1 MDLHVI
7 LGNQLFELK
16 YLKKMQGEFFMCE
29 DWDLCRHFKPHQ
41 AKIYFFLTA
50 MREYRD
56 YLSSHRKLHY
66 FQLISSPQF
75 FEKLEETVRKIKSK
89 KIVMF
94 EIEDKFFEKK
104 MNEFIKKN
112 DLEVEYLTTPNF
124 ICHRNEFFEYLEGAK
139 KPFMKT
145 FYEQQRQKHNILMDG
160 NNPLGGKWSFDSENR
175 KKIPKKYDVI
185 VNMPPAN
192 SSIHREDVL
201 ALIEKHF
208 SDHNGQASEFY
219 FPTNHKEAKQALKV
233 FLDQKL
239 DKFGDFEDAIDDR
252 HPFLYHTLF
261 SPLINVGLLQ
271 PMDVVKEAQS
281 RVNNDNLNAVEGLV
295 RQVMGWREFMRG
307 IYQHFD
313 EKQQKENFFHH
324 KKKLSKSW
332 YTGETGIPVVDKT
345 IKKVLKYGYC
355 HHIERLMVLSNLMLI
370 LKIHPQEV
378 HRYFMGMFVDS
389 LDWVMGPNVFGM
401 GQFSDGGIFAT
412 KPYFS
417 GSNYIV
423 KMSHEKKGDWCDEW
437 DGLYWRFIDD
447 NRDFFSKNYRMSMM
461 VSMFDK
467 MDDEKKTRILKAAES
482 AERRLTL

>member
-7 LGNQLFELK
+7 LGNQLYELK

-56 YLSSHRKLHY
+56 YLSAQRKLHY
-66 FQLISSPQF
+66 YELIPEPQF
-75 FEKLEETVRKIKSK
+75 FEKLEKTARKIKSK

-104 MNEFIKKN
+104 MNEFVKKN
-112 DLEVEYLTTPNF
+112 NWEIEYLRTPNF
-124 ICHRNEFFEYLEGAK
+124 ICSRDEFFEYLDGAK

-160 NNPLGGKWSFDSENR
+160 DKPLGGKWSFDSENR
-175 KKIPKKYDVI
+175 KKIPKKFAVI
-185 VNMPPAN
+185 DKMPARN
-192 SSIHREDVL
+192 SSPHREDVL
-201 ALIEKHF
+201 SIIEKHF
-208 SDHNGQASEFY
+208 SSHNGQAKDFY
-219 FPTNHKEAKQALKV
+219 FPTNHKEAKKALKL
-233 FLDQKL
+233 FFEQKL

-261 SPLINVGLLQ
+261 SPLINIGLLQ
-271 PMDVVKEAQS
+271 PMDVVKEVQK
-281 RVNNDNLNAVEGLV
+281 RINKGNLNAVEGLV

-307 IYQHFD
+307 IYHHFD
-313 EKQQKENFFHH
+313 EKQQKENFFKH
-324 KKKLSKSW
+324 KNKLSKSW

-345 IKKVLKYGYC
+345 IKKVQKYGYC

-378 HRYFMGMFVDS
+378 HRYFMEMFVDS

-401 GQFSDGGIFAT
+401 GQFSDGGVFAT

-417 GSNYIV
+417 
-423 KMSHEKKGDWCDEW
+423 
-437 DGLYWRFIDD
+437 
-447 NRDFFSKNYRMSMM
+447 
-461 VSMFDK
+461 
-467 MDDEKKTRILKAAES
+467 
-482 AERRLTL
+482 